1 MSLEATKM
9 PREQN
14 SFLDAL
20 RSEIVAG
27 SENLTD
33 WLRQIQDRGAIENL
47 FALETW
53 LKAIRSFLK
62 LEHLPLS
69 DAEKNE
75 IALRPFAPEIGIIRE
90 GIRLCESHA
99 YVLLDPGLEVKFEDF
114 VKAQMRRDRI
124 VDYNISRIAEQLTPA
139 DSLSQLL
146 ELLNDL
152 RIMIDGFPPQTGRN
166 LQLYLTLGRC
176 FGREIKN
183 CRYVDMLMSHRFKLQ
198 YDLVD
203 NKPLIATL
211 RRIPQEAVKRNVV
224 MVFLYLF
231 RFLKYL
237 TLVSAYLTRDRPLKQ
252 HLMIFSLMHEEM
264 GNLSDLLSARPLK
277 NVRSGN
283 ALEQA
288 AELIA
293 YSMKTE
299 FHRVQTQELVG
310 VSGES
315 DPRLVY
321 SRLEN
326 SHGLLHNCC
335 QICILTLVQAI
346 DKNFDPSALFPSS
359 SAQLV
364 QAEKVRQDLW
374 DLRRWL
380 MDVLENKETMDA
392 AKIIER
398 VTIFKDASMHSLMY
412 RDWGEFEAFSDTL
425 AVSIHSGEIRTNIRR
440 FISYLENLIQ
450 EVSKRSVFREELP
463 YPA

>member
-1 MSLEATKM
+1 MPLEKVRT
-9 PREQN
+9 PRAKN

-27 SENLTD
+27 NENLTE
-33 WLRQIQDRGAIENL
+33 WIKEIHERGAIENL

-53 LKAIRSFLK
+53 LKAIRSFLQ
-62 LEHLPLS
+62 LNHLPFA
-69 DAEKNE
+69 DTEKRE
-75 IALRPFAPEIGIIRE
+75 IASRTFSPEIGIIRE
-90 GIRLCESHA
+90 GIRLCESHTYA
-99 YVLLDPGLEVKFEDF
+99 LLDPGLEVDFTEF

-124 VDYNISRIAEQLTPA
+124 LDYNISRIAEQLTPA
-139 DSLSQLL
+139 DSLAQLL

-152 RIMIDGFPPQTGRN
+152 RIMIDGFPPQTGRD
-166 LQLYLTLGRC
+166 LQLFLALGRC

-183 CRYVDMLMSHRFKLQ
+183 CRYVDMLMNHQFKLQ

-203 NKPLIATL
+203 NKALIATL
-211 RRIPQEAVKRNVV
+211 RRIPQEAVRRNVV

-231 RFLKYL
+231 RLLKYL
-237 TLVSAYLTRDRPLKQ
+237 KLVSADLKRDRPLKP

-264 GNLSDLLSARPLK
+264 GSLADLLSARLLK
-277 NVRSGN
+277 NVGVKN
-283 ALEQA
+283 VLEQA
-288 AELIA
+288 AELIS

-299 FHRVQTQELVG
+299 FHRVQSQELIS
-310 VSGES
+310 VSVES

-326 SHGLLHNCC
+326 SHGILRNCC
-335 QICILTLVQAI
+335 QICIVTLVQAI
-346 DKNFDPSALFPSS
+346 DKNFDPSILFPSS
-359 SAQLV
+359 SAQLL

-380 MDVLENKETMDA
+380 MDVLGNKETMDA
-392 AKIIER
+392 GKIIEQ
-398 VTIFKDASMHSLMY
+398 VSIFKDASMHSLMY

-425 AVSIHSGEIRTNIRR
+425 SASITSGEIRTHIRK

-450 EVSKRSVFREELP
+450 EVSKRSVFREDQD
-463 YPA
+463 PA